1 MADYYTHC
9 SFEIPK
15 LHKAEEEW
23 LRAEI
28 KRREATMDEND
39 FPLFDAEY
47 SFDEADKSLWIYDGE
62 SVNLDNLVLFLQEFI
77 KQFRPKAIF
86 SFEWA
91 NDCSKPRLDA
101 YGGGAVVVTADRIY
115 WINTSTWVSK
125 TIKQIEKRRLA
136 KQIEKR

>member
-1 MADYYTHC
+1 MADYYTHF

-15 LHKAEEEW
+15 LHKGETEW
-23 LRAEI
+23 LKAEI
-28 KRREATMDEND
+28 KRRQEIIDEND

-47 SFDEADKSLWIYDGE
+47 SFDPDGTLWLHDSEGC
-62 SVNLDNLVLFLQEFI
+62 NLDNLALFVQEFI

-86 SFEWA
+86 GFEWS

-101 YGGGAVVVTADRIY
+101 YGGGAVVITASHIY
-115 WINTSTWVSK
+115 WINTSSWISK

-136 KQIEKR
+136 KRGKKR